1 MPIIIAGGSFNAQG
15 RETMLTEAGRKI
27 LTELIERVNDKKA
40 YFVIGHKMQG
50 YEKAIV
56 DISRNLNKK
65 FEIDAIIPKII
76 TENTKNNILKENID
90 GIRIS
95 TENEDSGIY
104 KSLTMKF

>member
-1 MPIIIAGGSFNAQG
+1 MNLRIREGILSEDALKEKIKDLPTDKVPIIIAGGSFNAQG

-76 TENTKNNILKENID
+76 TENTKI
-90 GIRIS
+90 
-95 TENEDSGIY
+95 IY
-104 KSLTMKF
+104 